1 MVGKVRVSISEQEAE
16 KEIIITKIK
25 SGSPV
30 TSSSTESVNN
40 ASIVANNKLIN
51 DAKTGLNKKLAD
63 AKKAKNIS
71 LQKSIQA
78 QIDAINDENKNIA
91 RINTLNKQLTAAY
104 KVKAYIELKKV
115 IDTKTTEYAKLTG
128 VDNSTLNSLLAQ
140 KAKRDS
146 ITQCQIDF
154 TNWWKQY
161 KSDHF
166 DQSFNFISV
175 NFIPKA
181 YAQTN
186 KDPAKAKAEAEK
198 AKAEAEKAK
207 QKLKD
212 KGNKAKEKLG
222 KALSALGKLAEA
234 VPQFTVG
241 VCANLVEQV

>member
-198 AKAEAEKAK
+198 AK